1 MGARA
6 NGVATRDGCAGSATP
21 DISIMLATAL
31 RPSTAKTCADG
42 VPNTTVAR
50 SISASIAAC
59 IGAYMQQKLAG
70 VYAKLMPH
78 STKF

>member
-6 NGVATRDGCAGSATP
+6 NGVVAQDGCAGSATL
-21 DISIMLATAL
+21 DMSVMLATAL
-31 RPSTAKTCADG
+31 RPSTVKACADG
-42 VPNTTVAR
+42 VPKSTVAR
-50 SISASIAAC
+50 SISASIVAC

>member
-1 MGARA
+1 
-6 NGVATRDGCAGSATP
+6 
-21 DISIMLATAL
+21 MLATAL
-31 RPSTAKTCADG
+31 RPSTVKTCADG
-42 VPNTTVAR
+42 VPETTVAR

-59 IGAYMQQKLAG
+59 IGAYTQQKLAG

>member
-6 NGVATRDGCAGSATP
+6 RSVVAQDGCAGSATL
-21 DISIMLATAL
+21 DMSIMLATAL
-31 RPSTAKTCADG
+31 RPSTVKACTDG
-42 VPNTTVAR
+42 VPKSTVAR